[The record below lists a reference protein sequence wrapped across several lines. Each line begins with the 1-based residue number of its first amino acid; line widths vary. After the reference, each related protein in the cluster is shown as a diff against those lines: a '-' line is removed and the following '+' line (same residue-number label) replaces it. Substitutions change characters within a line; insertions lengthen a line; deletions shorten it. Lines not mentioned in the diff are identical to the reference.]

1 MDINTFQPIHLAYQQ
16 SNLSIRA
23 FCQEYGIPAH
33 TFYYWQKQ
41 LTTHPLSQ
49 TEFIEVRSREIDST
63 QSDYPTASTS
73 PALLKLF
80 LGNASLHLEDGF
92 SKQSLV
98 HCLQALREANLC

>member
-16 SNLSIRA
+16 SSLSIRA
-23 FCQEYGIPAH
+23 FCREYGIPAH

-49 TEFIEVRSREIDST
+49 TEFIEVRSHEIDST